1 MRAAALA
8 LALLLAGCAGETLVA
23 DAPRVVEDAEIAPYE
38 VREECARL
46 AAGDRLDWR
55 FESRAPVI
63 FNLYYV
69 DDHTFVAPISR
80 EDVTSDAGV
89 YLARTARRYCLRWEA
104 GRQGAIVSYRARVLP
119 AGAGR

>member
-1 MRAAALA
+1 MRAAALP

-23 DAPRVVEDAEIAPYE
+23 DEPRVVDGAEINPYE

-46 AAGDRLDWR
+46 AEGDRLDWR
-55 FESRAPVI
+55 FESQAPVT

-69 DDHTFVAPISR
+69 EGNAFLAPISR
-80 EDVTSDAGV
+80 EDVTADAGI

-104 GRQGAIVSYRARVLP
+104 GRQGAIISIRARVLP
-119 AGAGR
+119 AGAAR

>member
-1 MRAAALA
+1 MRAAALP

-23 DAPRVVEDAEIAPYE
+23 DAPRAVDDAMIAPYE

-55 FESRAPVI
+55 FESQAPVT

-69 DDHTFVAPISR
+69 EGNAFLAPISR
-80 EDVTSDAGV
+80 DDVTADAGV

-104 GRQGAIVSYRARVLP
+104 GRRGAIVSYRARVLP
-119 AGAGR
+119 AGAAR